1 MKKIILILII
11 FFQTNLLKA
20 QNNIVYLDVQ
30 FIIDNSELGKF
41 YKTKLLNTQDK
52 KKKELKA
59 REILIK
65 DTEKKIN
72 NQKNILKKE
81 EINNKL
87 NELNKIVK
95 AYQKQRKDASKQLLD
110 EKKNYTTEILKILN
124 PLLTKYV
131 EKNNIS
137 LVLEKKNV
145 LVGVKTLDI
154 TNDLIKIFNNETKEK
169 KLIDED

>member
-11 FFQTNLLKA
+11 LFQTNLLKA

-41 YKTKLLNTQDK
+41 YKTKLLNSQEK
-52 KKKELKA
+52 KKIELKA
-59 REILIK
+59 KEIQIK
-65 DTEKKIN
+65 DEEEKIN

-95 AYQKQRKDASKQLLD
+95 IYQKERKIASKQLLD
-110 EKKNYTTEILKILN
+110 DKKKYTTEILKILN

-154 TNDLIKIFNNETKEK
+154 TNDLMEIFNIETKKK
-169 KLIDED
+169 KLINEN

>member
-110 EKKNYTTEILKILN
+110 EKKNYTT
-124 PLLTKYV
+124 
-131 EKNNIS
+131 
-137 LVLEKKNV
+137 
-145 LVGVKTLDI
+145 
-154 TNDLIKIFNNETKEK
+154 
-169 KLIDED
+169 

>member
-1 MKKIILILII
+1 M
-11 FFQTNLLKA
+11 
-20 QNNIVYLDVQ
+20 
-30 FIIDNSELGKF
+30 
-41 YKTKLLNTQDK
+41 
-52 KKKELKA
+52 
-59 REILIK
+59 
-65 DTEKKIN
+65 
-72 NQKNILKKE
+72 
-81 EINNKL
+81 
-87 NELNKIVK
+87 
-95 AYQKQRKDASKQLLD
+95 
-110 EKKNYTTEILKILN
+110 KILN